1 MIIWSEGMVLI
12 LTFFEGSWGKDS
24 IDNSSTDEKGTNPDK
39 ILFGEGI
46 SPSDVTILR
55 RANDLILSLHN
66 GADTVTVYGYFL
78 EAGTTTNTVD
88 TIEFADGTVWDY
100 EHVRVAWNAGS
111 CFSRRFCNYQR
122 NKWQ

>member
-1 MIIWSEGMVLI
+1 M
-12 LTFFEGSWGKDS
+12 
-24 IDNSSTDEKGTNPDK
+24 
-39 ILFGEGI
+39 FGEGI

-100 EHVRVAWNAGS
+100 EHVRVAWNAAPVSVGGFVTIS
-111 CFSRRFCNYQR
+111 GTNGNDKISGTSGGDFLSGEKEMILLMPMPVMMLFMAVPVMIN
-122 NKWQ
+122 